1 MPEAVRETIEGDG
14 YALGHID
21 GLGEGPGFRKVRR
34 HLGVTAFGV
43 NVVVIPPGIEGRRH
57 DHERQEELYFVHR
70 GEIEM
75 EFGDGAS
82 YLLGEGALAR
92 VDADTVR
99 VMRTAGDSDG
109 AVVLAVGGEGGYV
122 GRDGR
127 PADPGTGA

>member
-1 MPEAVRETIEGDG
+1 MAEAVRETVEGDG
-14 YALGHID
+14 YAVGHID

-34 HLGVTAFGV
+34 ELGVTAFGV
-43 NVVVIPPGIEGRRH
+43 NVIVLPPGIEGRRH
-57 DHERQEELYFVHR
+57 YHERQEELYFVHR

-99 VMRTAGDSDG
+99 VMRTSGDSDG
-109 AVVLAVGGEGGYV
+109 AVILVVGGAGGYV

-127 PADPGTGA
+127 PADAETAA